1 MDRVLLTVSNLKSI
15 FGDPN
20 SVPGHPH
27 TGVAYLT
34 SFLKSKGVDVRVYDE
49 RIDGPDKLV
58 ELLKDDYAFVG
69 VTAFSYSLKNV
80 YALID
85 RIKSMT
91 KAPVVLG
98 GPHVSVTRLGVL
110 RDTRADFAVKHE
122 GELTTLEFLD
132 ALREGRKDFSG
143 VLGLLWRKD
152 GEPVENADRP
162 LMDDINDLPYP
173 DYAAFGIERYPCY
186 GVRSLPFISQRGCP
200 YKCNFCSVP
209 VSMGSS
215 FRARTPENTVAE
227 LEHWVAQGWRHFQ
240 FNDDVFNF
248 DPKRA
253 LAIAKLIAEKNMGIT
268 WELYNGMRVNAVD
281 EELLKWMKLSGC
293 RLISY
298 GCESG
303 SPRVLKIIRKG
314 LTTDMVAK
322 AVKLTHQAGISC
334 SVNFIV
340 GHPTET
346 FEEAEQSLA
355 FAESLPA
362 SFINFYN
369 DTPYPGTELY
379 EWVKEHARILHPNY
393 LTDHS
398 YNSREPIYDTPEF
411 PKEKRMIILERGR
424 DLYERSVLRY
434 RMGPVMGQ
442 AAFFLSRWSFVN
454 EWGRRFVT
462 NTRLGH
468 YVFSKLSV
476 KFGGM
481 VWVR

>member
-1 MDRVLLTVSNLKSI
+1 MDRVLLCVSNLKSI

-27 TGVAYLT
+27 TGVAYLS
-34 SFLKSKGVDVRVYDE
+34 SFLKSKGVEVRLYDE
-49 RIDGPDKLV
+49 RMDGPEML
-58 ELLKDDYAFVG
+58 EQLLKDEYAFVG
-69 VTAFSYSLKNV
+69 VTAFSYSLRNV
-80 YALID
+80 YDLLH
-85 RIKSMT
+85 RL
-91 KAPVVLG
+91 KAKTRSPVVLG
-98 GPHVSVTRLGVL
+98 GPHVSVTRLQVL
-110 RDTRADFAVKHE
+110 KDTPVDFAVKHE
-122 GELTTLEFLD
+122 GELTCLEFLD
-132 ALREGRKDFSG
+132 ALREKRTDFSG
-143 VLGLLWRKD
+143 IKGLLWRR
-152 GEPVENADRP
+152 GEELVENEDRP
-162 LMDDINDLPYP
+162 LMQDLESLPYP
-173 DYAAFGIERYPCY
+173 DYESFGIERYPCA
-186 GVRSLPFISQRGCP
+186 GAKSLPFITQRGCP

-209 VSMGSS
+209 VSMGGT
-215 FRARTPENTVAE
+215 FRARSPENTVAE
-227 LEHWVAQGWRHFQ
+227 LEYWHAKGWRHFQ

-253 LAIAKLIAEKNMGIT
+253 LAIAKLITEKNLGLT

-281 EELLKWMKLSGC
+281 EELLHWMKLSGC
-293 RLISY
+293 KLISY

-314 LTTDMVAK
+314 LTTDMVSK
-322 AVKLTHQAGISC
+322 AVKLTAKAGISC

-355 FAESLPA
+355 FAASLPA

-379 EWVKEHARILHPNY
+379 EWVKANARILHPDY

-411 PKEKRMIILERGR
+411 PKEQRMIILERGR

-434 RMGPVMGQ
+434 RMGPLMGQ
-442 AAFFLSRWSFVN
+442 IAFFLSRWSFIN
-454 EWGRRFVT
+454 TWGRRFVT

-468 YVFSKLSV
+468 YVFSRLSV